1 MRQHLL
7 KSYNQAP
14 VLCLAAVLLFASCSK
29 ESDALI
35 ETTDILQIGLATVSP
50 TRASIVEGTTLP
62 YQSRFGIFALNSNT
76 LDTLDNGYNVP
87 VKYVEGEC
95 KTDNIILL
103 PKDADVMVY
112 AYYPYNSDSHSVKIY
127 SSDRFWIYTPEQ
139 EDVLVGK
146 SVDTSGKTA
155 YARAGTNPKVNISFR
170 HALSRIH
177 LTFRKGADC
186 KENIYCKEFEL
197 DGSSL
202 VGEYLFSESGVF
214 TLNEYGT
221 LSSYPSG
228 NVELKGEDDV
238 IEVDFLIIP
247 HSSSEYEKSPLS
259 VRMLPSDGTE
269 LTAALPNIGYES
281 GQCYNFT
288 VTVNGGKRLEITAQ
302 SIVDWNHPST
312 LEEITIEGD
321 PATGGGVSGTEN
333 GHEWVDL
340 GLSVKWATCNVG
352 ASKPEDYGDYF
363 AWAETS
369 TKSYYSISSYK
380 YCKGDYGT
388 FTKYCTDS
396 EDGTV
401 DNKTILESE
410 DDVACVRWGGSWRM
424 PTDEELRELVNNC
437 TWTWT
442 NLNGT
447 NGYIVTGKKTGYT
460 ENSIFLPAAGNRA
473 YSSDYD
479 VNSEGNY
486 WSASLEVFYG
496 GTLSF
501 QLTISSDE
509 ISFYAGWRQEGHSV
523 RPVCP

>member
-7 KSYNQAP
+7 KSYNQVP

-35 ETTDILQIGLATVSP
+35 ETTDILQIGLAAVSP

-62 YQSRFGIFALNSNT
+62 YLSRFGIFALNSNT

-87 VKYVEGEC
+87 VKYVGGEC
-95 KTDNIILL
+95 KTDNIVLL
-103 PKDADVMVY
+103 PKGTDVMVY
-112 AYYPYNSDSHSVKIY
+112 AYYPYNPHSVEIH
-127 SSDRFWIYTPEQ
+127 SADRFLIYTPEQ

-146 SVDTSGKTA
+146 SVDASGKTA
-155 YARAGTNPKVNISFR
+155 YARADKNPKVNINFQ

-177 LTFRKGADC
+177 LTFSKGADC

-202 VGEYLFSESGVF
+202 LGEYYFFESSIF
-214 TLNEYGT
+214 TLHEYGLLT
-221 LSSYPSG
+221 SYPSG
-228 NVELKGEDDV
+228 NVELKDKDDV

-247 HSSSEYEKSPLS
+247 HSFADYEKSPLS
-259 VRMLPSDGTE
+259 VRMLTSDGKNPV
-269 LTAALPNIGYES
+269 AALPNIGYES
-281 GQCYNFT
+281 GQRYNFT
-288 VTVNGGKRLEITAQ
+288 VTVNDGYHLEISAG
-302 SIVDWNHPST
+302 SIAEWNYTST
-312 LEEITIEGD
+312 LDEIIIEGD
-321 PATGGGVSGTEN
+321 PTTGGGTSGTEN
-333 GHEWVDL
+333 GYEWVDL

-352 ASKPEDYGDYF
+352 ASKPEEYGDYF

-369 TKSYYSISSYK
+369 TKNYYSISDYK

-401 DNKTILESE
+401 DNKTILEPA
-410 DDVACVRWGGSWRM
+410 DDAACVKWGGSWRM
-424 PTDEELRELVNNC
+424 PTDKELHELVNNC
-437 TWTWT
+437 NWTWT
-442 NLNGT
+442 NRNGT
-447 NGYIVTGKKTGYT
+447 NGYIVSGKKTGYT
-460 ENSIFLPAAGNRA
+460 ANSIFLPAAGQKA

-486 WSASLEVFYG
+486 WASSLEVFYG
-496 GTLSF
+496 GTLAS
-501 QLTISSDE
+501 QLTISIDE
-509 ISFYAGWRQEGHSV
+509 IRFYAGWRQSGNSV